1 MSVVLSAFRDGLRR
15 VWRAGWLVP
24 GVWLS
29 TIAVALPAAWLLRGL
44 LADHLGASLM
54 AEQAARGANMD
65 WWHEFLAQ
73 STGFGQTFT
82 PAVIGFAAVLD
93 SLSRLADNT
102 PLAPA
107 LVVMVGVQVLVSLFL
122 AGGLID
128 RLARDRAVGAGAFF
142 AACGTFF
149 FRFLRLGLGAAL
161 AYWALF
167 AVVHPWLFEVV
178 YPAWTREFTEERMA
192 FAARVALYL
201 PFSIMVAGVNV
212 LVDYAKIRAVVEDR
226 RSMIGAALA
235 GARFVAR
242 HPAKALGLYLIN
254 TLLFLTVI
262 ALYALVAPGATASA
276 MLAFSIGQLYI
287 VLRVVVRL
295 QFASSQTALFQSR
308 LAHAGYV
315 ATRVPRWP
323 DSPAAEALR
332 P

>member
-1 MSVVLSAFRDGLRR
+1 VSVVLSAFRDGLRR
-15 VWRAGWLVP
+15 VWRAGWLVL
-24 GVWLS
+24 GVWVS
-29 TIAVALPAAWLLRGL
+29 TLALAAPAAWLLRGL

-54 AEQAARGANMD
+54 AEQAARGVNYD
-65 WWHEFLAQ
+65 WWQEFLAQ

-107 LVVMVGVQVLVSLFL
+107 LLVLVGAQVLVSLFL
-122 AGGLID
+122 AGGVID

-161 AYWALF
+161 VYWALF
-167 AVVHPWLFEVV
+167 AVVHPWLFDVV
-178 YPAWTREFTEERMA
+178 YPAWTHDFTEERTA
-192 FAARVALYL
+192 FAARAALYL
-201 PFSIMVAGVNV
+201 PFSIMVMGVNV

-226 RSMIGAALA
+226 RSMIGAAMA

-242 HPAKALGLYLIN
+242 HPAKTLGLYLLD
-254 TLLFLTVI
+254 TVLFLAVTS
-262 ALYALVAPGATASA
+262 LYALAAPGASA
-276 MLAFSIGQLYI
+276 GVVLAFVIGQLYI

-295 QFASSQTALFQSR
+295 QFAASQTALFQSR